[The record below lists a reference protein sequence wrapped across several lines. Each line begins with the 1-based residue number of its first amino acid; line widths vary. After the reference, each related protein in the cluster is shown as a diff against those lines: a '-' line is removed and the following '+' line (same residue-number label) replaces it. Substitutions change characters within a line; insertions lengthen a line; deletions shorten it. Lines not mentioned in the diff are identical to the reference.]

1 MYISENDYSKEIRV
15 AMRGGDGQVIIEHF
29 TKDSLPPNV
38 RLMARL
44 TLEKGCSIGY
54 HVHEN
59 ETESFYFAAGQGTAD
74 DNGTIIKVQAG
85 DTLVTKSG
93 QGHSIRNDGDTPLV
107 LIATIVLN

>member
-1 MYISENDYSKEIRV
+1 MYISENDYTKEIRV

-29 TKDSLPPNV
+29 TKDALPQNV

-59 ETESFYFAAGQGTAD
+59 ETESFYFASGEGIAD
-74 DNGTIIKVQAG
+74 DNGTTVKVSAG
-85 DTLVTKSG
+85 DTLVTTSG
-93 QGHSIRNDGDTPLV
+93 QGHSIRNDGDAPLV
-107 LIATIVLN
+107 IIATIVLN